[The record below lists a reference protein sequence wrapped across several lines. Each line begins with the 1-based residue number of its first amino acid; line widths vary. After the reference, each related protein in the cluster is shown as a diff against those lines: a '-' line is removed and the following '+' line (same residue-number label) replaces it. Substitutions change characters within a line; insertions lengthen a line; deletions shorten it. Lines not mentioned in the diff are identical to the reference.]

1 MGTKIPTCAKES
13 FDRNGFYLVNQPVI
27 NSERV
32 RNAVEGMDMIRA
44 GVYDTGKPP
53 PKSRWNPGDDPSY
66 LCKIEQ
72 PQIANEAI
80 ATLVR
85 SPEIGEWTAR
95 VTGAEM
101 IQVAGVQLLYKPPMI
116 GEKSAPTKVGW
127 HRDWTYFRKHW
138 EPGSLLLTA
147 WIALSDV
154 EEVSGPMN
162 FVVGSH
168 LWGATSGGDFFSQE
182 ICQGD
187 FSVPSNRV
195 WKETSAVMVAGGLSL
210 HDQHVLHGS
219 GPNLSNTP
227 RRSLAVHVRTEQS
240 RLIDGKQSGLTS
252 YMDDLY
258 VSPIIYGKKVAT
270 AFT

>member
-1 MGTKIPTCAKES
+1 MATNKLTPANES
-13 FDRNGFYLVNQPVI
+13 FERNGFYLVNQPVI
-27 NSERV
+27 DSERV
-32 RNAVEGMDMIRA
+32 RKAVEGMDMIRA

-53 PKSRWNPGDDPSY
+53 PKSRWVPGDDQNT

-85 SPEIGEWTAR
+85 SPEIGEWTAWI
-95 VTGAEM
+95 TGAEM
-101 IQVAGVQLLYKPPMI
+101 IQVAGVQLLYKPPEV

-147 WIALSDV
+147 WIALNDV
-154 EEVSGPMN
+154 DEISGPMN

-168 LWGATSGGDFFSQE
+168 RWGETTGGDFFSQD
-182 ICQGD
+182 ISQND
-187 FSVPSNRV
+187 FNVPSDRE
-195 WKETSAVMVAGGLSL
+195 WREASALIAAGGLSL

-219 GPNLSNTP
+219 GQNLSDTP
-227 RRSLAVHVRTEQS
+227 RRSLAVHVRTERS
-240 RLIDGKQSGLTS
+240 RLIGGRREGLTS
-252 YMDDLY
+252 YIDDMG
-258 VSPIIYGKKVAT
+258 VAPIIYGKKVAA

>member
-1 MGTKIPTCAKES
+1 M
-13 FDRNGFYLVNQPVI
+13 L
-27 NSERV
+27 
-32 RNAVEGMDMIRA
+32 RA
-44 GVYDTGKPP
+44 GLYDTGTPP
-53 PKSRWNPGDDPSY
+53 PKSRWSPGDDLDS

-95 VTGAEM
+95 VTDAEM
-101 IQVAGVQLLYKPPMI
+101 IQVAGVQLLYKPPAVYD
-116 GEKSAPTKVGW
+116 KSAPTKVGW

-162 FVVGSH
+162 FVAGSH
-168 LWGATSGGDFFSQE
+168 RWGETIGGDFFSQD
-182 ICQGD
+182 ISQRD

-195 WKETSAVMVAGGLSL
+195 WTEASALMAAGGLSV

-219 GPNLSNTP
+219 GENVSDAP
-227 RRSLAVHVRTEQS
+227 RRSLAIHVRTEKS
-240 RLIDGKQSGLTS
+240 RPIGGRRVGLTS
-252 YMDDLY
+252 HIDDLY